1 MVLNEKRVKY
11 LSAERIW
18 KLGDAIVSENDQ
30 YKHLG
35 IICEKNLSLDE
46 VIVYACKKLKGT
58 YLNIANSGLHD
69 NGLNPITSLHIY
81 NSVVLPKALYGC
93 ELWCN
98 LSPKHILPLERAHRF
113 FSEIYAKSSTKYKV

>member
-1 MVLNEKRVKY
+1 MQLFQKMINIR
-11 LSAERIW
+11 S
-18 KLGDAIVSENDQ
+18 

-35 IICEKNLSLDE
+35 IICENKLSLDE

-93 ELWCN
+93 ESWCN
-98 LSPKHILPLERAHRF
+98 LSPKHILPLAVESRCPFEYH
-113 FSEIYAKSSTKYKV
+113 